1 MTSVHTMEPT
11 RARAP
16 VRYDFRGQVAV
27 VTGAAS
33 GAGQHLAQHLM
44 AAGACVSVW
53 DRVDAQAQPH
63 DRAADETSIDHQVV
77 DVRDAASVERAA
89 QATLARWGR
98 IDILVNNAGIIRAP
112 SPLAEASLQDWQDV
126 IDVNLTGVFHCCRA
140 VMPRMAAAGYG
151 RVVNIGST
159 SGKEG
164 NPFTAAYSASQA
176 GVMALTK
183 SLAKEF
189 ARTGVL
195 VNCVAPTVLD
205 TPMTRRN
212 IEIAPQR
219 TQALLDKI
227 PMGRFGQVDELARM
241 LLWLSSP
248 DCSFS
253 TGAVFDLSGGRAT
266 Y

>member
-1 MTSVHTMEPT
+1 MTSAVVETN
-11 RARAP
+11 RARDP
-16 VRYDFRGQVAV
+16 VRYDFSGQVAV

-33 GAGQHLAQHLM
+33 GAGLHAAQRLM
-44 AAGACVSVW
+44 AAGAHVSIW
-53 DRVDAQAQPH
+53 DIGEGHPPPSGPTAQAASVAH
-63 DRAADETSIDHQVV
+63 HGV
-77 DVRDAASVERAA
+77 DVRDYASVERAA

-98 IDILVNNAGIIRAP
+98 IDILINNAGIIRPPA
-112 SPLAEASLQDWQDV
+112 PLAETSLQDWHDV
-126 IDVNLTGVFHCCRA
+126 IAVNLTGVFHCCRA
-140 VMPRMAAAGYG
+140 VIPLMAAAGYG

-164 NPFTAAYSASQA
+164 NPFTVSYSAAKA

-183 SLAKEF
+183 SLGKEF
-189 ARTGVL
+189 ARSGVL

-227 PMGRFGQVDELARM
+227 PMGRFGQVDELANM

-253 TGAVFDLSGGRAT
+253 TGAMFDLSGGRAT